1 VGCARTPQDGHKYSS
16 SPSIDLSPS
25 SHKLPYLIPKRCIQ
39 PIMVCFSS
47 WSFSGWPKISPSLR
61 YACGPLFRKAYQH
74 LPCLA
79 PVCGQNQAA
88 NCDGVL
94 DRKPRGTLNVCVA
107 RLPLKVLEKGSWC
120 RKREEYTLCV
130 CVCGRRSINTEST
143 PRHDAS
149 TELESQAIGCHDLLA
164 Q

>member
-1 VGCARTPQDGHKYSS
+1 MGINTALPHLSTSLLHHTSYHILFQKDASSLQWCASLLG
-16 SPSIDLSPS
+16 
-25 SHKLPYLIPKRCIQ
+25 
-39 PIMVCFSS
+39 
-47 WSFSGWPKISPSLR
+47 PSLD
-61 YACGPLFRKAYQH
+61 GPKFHPPYIMRVDLFSRKAYQH